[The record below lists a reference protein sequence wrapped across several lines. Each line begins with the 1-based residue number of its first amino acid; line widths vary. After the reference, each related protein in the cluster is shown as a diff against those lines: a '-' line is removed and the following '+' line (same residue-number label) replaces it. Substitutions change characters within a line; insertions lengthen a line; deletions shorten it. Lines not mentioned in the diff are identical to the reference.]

1 MAYESIYQVSLTP
14 LTPDDYIDEEMFY
27 EDFVGH
33 NATYV
38 DDSTDQK
45 EGIKR
50 LKQELGEAA
59 EWDGNSFK
67 IIDKE
72 KFFRGKFIRFKDDIE
87 RLEIYSLDTFSGTVP
102 SDLDL
107 DMYRLNKHY
116 SDEFGTY
123 MYDEGNSIRTIDQFV
138 RQANLGETW
147 YVGKV
152 IGYHH

>member
-33 NATYV
+33 YATYV
-38 DDSTDQK
+38 DDSADQT

-59 EWDGNSFK
+59 KWDGNSFK

-72 KFFRGKFIRFKDDIE
+72 KIQE
-87 RLEIYSLDTFSGTVP
+87 
-102 SDLDL
+102 
-107 DMYRLNKHY
+107 
-116 SDEFGTY
+116 
-123 MYDEGNSIRTIDQFV
+123 IDQF
-138 RQANLGETW
+138 T
-147 YVGKV
+147 GKSLSNALSSLESNV
-152 IGYHH
+152 IIQKYTKNVKLL